1 MVEILEIT
9 AVMWIVAVGSF
20 APLGYFIYLFTK
32 GNGESF
38 GKSNPADHSVEHTW
52 YYPVVNQ
59 ILGTLLGEK
68 GAAKSTETV
77 RKPVEPAAQVSAPA
91 PSRRINSKRI
101 VRQ

>member
-1 MVEILEIT
+1 MGEILEIT

-38 GKSNPADHSVEHTW
+38 GKSNPADHSVEHAW
-52 YYPVVNQ
+52 YYPVVNK
-59 ILGTLLGEK
+59 ILGTLMGES
-68 GAAKSTETV
+68 GAVKSTETV
-77 RKPVEPAAQVSAPA
+77 RKPVEPAVSAPA